1 MSETGSP
8 NGLKWDQRQRLALFE
23 AALVWRGEA
32 STRDLI
38 GVFGISRAQAS
49 ADIALYRHFFP
60 RNLAYN
66 ATRKRFEPGEAF
78 APGFVRGG
86 PEELALLQ
94 AGAGAGPTAP
104 DALVLLGT
112 VFPPVA
118 VVRPVERAYDV
129 DRLRRIARAIRER
142 ALVLVPYQSLN
153 QPARRTFRL
162 WPHALVFNGF
172 RWHARAYSETHAQF
186 RDFVVARMG
195 SIETRGDVARRD
207 AARGEGARGEGA
219 RGDGARPDAARPD
232 GADPVHDDAW
242 NTQVTVRIGP
252 HPGLTPEQQQVV
264 GLDHGMRRGELQVP
278 LRGALITYFLRLM
291 RLDGADAQVPAG
303 GASAST
309 GGTPHDAAK
318 AQQIVVLNPD
328 EIAPYRF
335 DLAARP

>member
-1 MSETGSP
+1 MNGP
-8 NGLKWDQRQRLALFE
+8 DGLKWDQRQRLALFE

-38 GVFGISRAQAS
+38 EVFGISRAQAS
-49 ADIALYRHFFP
+49 ADIALYRHYFP
-60 RNLAYN
+60 RNLSYN

-86 PEELALLQ
+86 PDELALLQ
-94 AGAGAGPTAP
+94 AGPTAP

-129 DRLRRIARAIRER
+129 ERLRGLARAIRER
-142 ALVLVPYQSLN
+142 TLVGVPYQSLN

-172 RWHARAYSETHAQF
+172 RWHVRAYSETHAEF

-195 SIETRGDVARRD
+195 AAGGAAAPVASRD
-207 AARGEGARGEGA
+207 P
-219 RGDGARPDAARPD
+219 GARPEA
-232 GADPVHDDAW
+232 ADPARDEAW
-242 NTQVTVRIGP
+242 NAQVLVRIGP

-264 GLDHGMRRGELQVP
+264 ALDYGMRRGELQVP
-278 LRGALITYFLRLM
+278 VRGALVTYFLRLM
-291 RLDGADAQVPAG
+291 HLDADAAQGSPKQQQV
-303 GASAST
+303 
-309 GGTPHDAAK
+309 
-318 AQQIVVLNPD
+318 IVLNPG
-328 EIAPYRF
+328 ELAPYRF
-335 DLAARP
+335 DLEERP